1 MAEMTLCGAS
11 HYNHKYFFNPQFDR
25 LPDDVKQALKKL
37 CIGFTEDVGGIF
49 TIDFGFDGTPH
60 FTVGTAQ
67 SDTEFSEL
75 ASKIAIEKMQTEET
89 VLMQS
94 LALYYRI
101 FILHMTPE
109 QLGLAAPEEPDGTE

>member
-1 MAEMTLCGAS
+1 
-11 HYNHKYFFNPQFDR
+11 
-25 LPDDVKQALKKL
+25 
-37 CIGFTEDVGGIF
+37 
-49 TIDFGFDGTPH
+49 
-60 FTVGTAQ
+60 
-67 SDTEFSEL
+67 
-75 ASKIAIEKMQTEET
+75 MQTEET